1 MVNYKKYS
9 LKENQLRSIVD
20 QGHLELQNQAKNFKK
35 INDEN
40 LKILKSYKNRD
51 DPISLLL
58 SVYYQRE
65 DLRKIFPEVIT
76 GDYTKLLGWAKDV
89 CQNPDD
95 QSPKE
100 LLEYEKFFV
109 NQEIISYFDKDSEIV
124 KPQTSNQDKDSE
136 IANLQNQ
143 IRIIHNS
150 ITWKIL
156 RKIDRVFHR

>member
-95 QSPKE
+95 QSRNDLME
-100 LLEYEKFFV
+100 HEKFFV
-109 NQEIISYFDKDSEIV
+109 DQEIISHFLDQSAEIA
-124 KPQTSNQDKDSE
+124 KLQTSNQDKNADFNDSYGRDDRE
-136 IANLQNQ
+136 DEHRTNQ
-143 IRIIHNS
+143 
-150 ITWKIL
+150 
-156 RKIDRVFHR
+156 